1 MLCSMMSLLVL
12 GVLLSAPAEPATADV
27 PKVIQAELARLPG
40 NTAMLFTELTPDGP
54 RVIYGVRQAERFAVG
69 SSFKLFILGTLIKD
83 VNEDRRSSEDIMR
96 LRADLQGPPHS
107 EMADWPVGSPVTLH
121 TLALKMISISDNTAT
136 DHLLYLL
143 RREAIEK
150 QTDLMIGGDAAWN
163 TPLLSTREMT
173 MLRDKRTGL
182 LGKEYDK
189 LDVAGR
195 RKFLATHF
203 QGVPDY
209 EALDFDTG
217 AYTVAEWYATPI
229 DMARALNWIHQ
240 HTTGGQPASELLRI
254 LAMAPKLEYDAK
266 EWPFVGFKGGSE
278 DQLLAGNWLLQNKND
293 KWYTMH
299 VFYNNP
305 DGKAD
310 QEKLIGVIQAIFK
323 AVEGAVQ

>member
-1 MLCSMMSLLVL
+1 MFLNLL
-12 GVLLSAPAEPATADV
+12 LLAICALPAASGTDV
-27 PKVIQAELARLPG
+27 SSVAEAELAKLPG
-40 NTAMLFTELTPDGP
+40 HTGFAFCELTSDGP
-54 RVIYGVRQAERFAVG
+54 QLLFGVRQDERFAVG
-69 SSFKLFILGTLIKD
+69 SSFKLFILGTLIRE

-136 DHLLYLL
+136 DHLLHLL
-143 RREAIEK
+143 GREVIEK
-150 QTDLMIGGDAAWN
+150 QMDEMIGTDAAWN

-173 MLRDKRTGL
+173 MLRDKKTGM

-217 AYTVAEWYATPI
+217 AYTVAEWYATPL
-229 DMARALNWIHQ
+229 DMARALNWIHL
-240 HTTGGQPASELLRI
+240 HTAEGRPASEILRI
-254 LAMAPKLEYDAK
+254 LTVDPKLEYDAK
-266 EWPFVGFKGGSE
+266 DWPFVGFKGGSE
-278 DQLLAGNWLLQNKND
+278 DQILAGNWLLQNKNG
-293 KWYTMH
+293 KWYSLH

-305 DGKAD
+305 DGKAEP
-310 QEKLIGVIQAIFK
+310 EKLIGVIQAIFK
-323 AVEGAVQ
+323 AVAGTVK